1 MLLSVLKRADFFLG
15 KAILKLGPSYR
26 QLVFVND
33 NFVAYVEIF
42 RERGQRAE
50 DNELQENRDS
60 VNPVALSESDIIGY
74 LADPDPPHQRKEKN
88 VWGAG
93 LSHQLYD

>member
-1 MLLSVLKRADFFLG
+1 MLLSVLKRSDFFLG
-15 KAILKLGPSYR
+15 KAILKPGPSYR

-50 DNELQENRDS
+50 DNELQENENP
-60 VNPVALSESDIIGY
+60 VNPVTLRETNVVGD
-74 LADPDPPHQRKEKN
+74 LAGPNPPN
-88 VWGAG
+88 
-93 LSHQLYD
+93 

>member
-50 DNELQENRDS
+50 DNELQENENP
-60 VNPVALSESDIIGY
+60 VNPVTLRETNVVGD
-74 LADPDPPHQRKEKN
+74 LAGPNPPN
-88 VWGAG
+88 
-93 LSHQLYD
+93 